1 MTKVKYAITHNDK
14 EITRVNTL
22 QEAQDAIAE
31 LGHRFRYKAVYED
44 YDPEDTPEKREKARE
59 HARKVAE
66 YRKFKKELA
75 HAPAYINNTGV
86 GAT

>member
-1 MTKVKYAITHNDK
+1 MTKVKYAIINRNDR
-14 EITRVNTL
+14 EVTRFDTL
-22 QEAQDAIAE
+22 DEAQNAVAE

-66 YRKFKKELA
+66 HRKAKALA
-75 HAPAYINNTGV
+75 Q
-86 GAT
+86 